1 MKKREPEKMLSVK
14 EVAIRLNRPAPTVRL
29 WVKQGR
35 FKNAKLESS
44 VAGSFWLIP
53 ESDLSQFTEPE
64 RGRPLKL
71 ESELKHKRRKA
82 I

>member
-1 MKKREPEKMLSVK
+1 MLSGK
-14 EVAIRLNRPAPTVRL
+14 EATNRLKRPAPTVRL

-53 ESDLSQFTEPE
+53 ESDLNQFVEPE
-64 RGRPLKL
+64 RGR
-71 ESELKHKRRKA
+71 R
-82 I
+82 